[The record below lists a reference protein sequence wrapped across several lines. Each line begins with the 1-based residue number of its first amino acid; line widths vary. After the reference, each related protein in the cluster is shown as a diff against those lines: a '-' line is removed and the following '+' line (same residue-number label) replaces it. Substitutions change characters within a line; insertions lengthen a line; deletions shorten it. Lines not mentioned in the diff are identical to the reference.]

1 MKIISETENYIV
13 IQKAPGED
21 SEKDVPRLLADQS
34 GKDASDYFCVHRL
47 DKTASGLLVYGKNR
61 SQAADLTKQIQAE
74 TVEKSY
80 LAIVAG
86 KPETAEG
93 SFQDLLYK
101 DKMKQ
106 KAFPV
111 KRMRK
116 GVKEAELSYKV
127 LETIQYEGSLISLV
141 EVKLHTGR
149 FHQIRCQ
156 FASRRMPLLGDGK
169 YGSRIKTKNLCLFC
183 NRLSFYDSAAKS
195 AVSFEASP
203 EDETPWN
210 LFDTEATPWKS
221 D

>member
-1 MKIISETENYIV
+1 MKIINETENYIV

-21 SEKDVPRLLADQS
+21 SEKDVPELLSAKLL
-34 GKDASDYFCVHRL
+34 KDPSDYFCVHRL

-61 SQAADLTKQIQAE
+61 AAAADLTKQIQE
-74 TVEKSY
+74 ENVEKTY
-80 LAIVAG
+80 LAVVSG
-86 KPETAEG
+86 RPETSEG
-93 SFQDLLYK
+93 SFYDLLYR

-116 GVKEAELSYKV
+116 GVKEAKLDYRV
-127 LETIQYEGSLISLV
+127 LETVSYEDTLISLI
-141 EVKLHTGR
+141 EIRLHTGR

-156 FASRRMPLLGDGK
+156 FASRKMPLLGDGK

-183 NRLSFYDSAAKS
+183 NSLRFYDPASKTKVA
-195 AVSFEASP
+195 FEVSP

-210 LFDTEATPWKS
+210 LFTS
-221 D
+221 YH